1 MFQFN
6 TKSGKLKYDLWVLA
20 NNWNKFANSFAQFQ
34 TDSAKTAQKIA
45 KDFSFSSSRL
55 TPSYMKTK

>member
-6 TKSGKLKYDLWVLA
+6 TKSGKLRYDLWVLA

-34 TDSAKTAQKIA
+34 TDSAKTA
-45 KDFSFSSSRL
+45 
-55 TPSYMKTK
+55 